1 MTGMPH
7 PTPPLW
13 TTAQRARLVR
23 LCAAVVGPAA
33 AEDVAQEALL
43 EAWRHRERLV
53 EPAGADAWLG
63 AIARN
68 VCRRWLR
75 ARGADRSV
83 PAEALPDR
91 GVALDDLLERAEVVD
106 LLERALGRLPGPT
119 ASALVGHYVD
129 ELSHAEIAAGLGTT
143 TDAVSMRISRGRARL
158 RHLLETEYADDAA
171 GWTGA
176 DAGWRTTRLPCADCG
191 RTGMEMRRDDTEVAF
206 RCRRCDGGG
215 LSSRLPLDAPAFSAL
230 VGDARRPTALQSRVA
245 AWTHSYWAH
254 EAPRCVRCDRPVTP
268 RRYVRDTV
276 EPWPVRRGLFVE
288 CAACGEAVNSS
299 VAGMVLA
306 LPEVR
311 EARRRDPSLRTLP
324 VRDVVRDGHEA
335 KVVALGTADGTPCV
349 GVVVL
354 ERTLRVVHVDAPANG

>member
-23 LCAAVVGPAA
+23 LCAAVVGPDA

-75 ARGADRSV
+75 SRGTDRSV
-83 PAEALPDR
+83 PAETLPER
-91 GVALDDLLERAEVVD
+91 GVALDDVLERAEVVE
-106 LLERALGRLPGPT
+106 LLERALGRLPSPT
-119 ASALVGHYVD
+119 AAALVGHYVE

-143 TDAVSMRISRGRARL
+143 ADAVSMRISRGRARL
-158 RHLLETEYADDAA
+158 RHLLETEYADDDA
-171 GWTGA
+171 GWSDV

-191 RTGMEMRRDDTEVAF
+191 RPGMEMRRDDSEVAF

-215 LSSRLPLDAPAFSAL
+215 LSSRLALDAPAFSAL
-230 VGDARRPTALQSRVA
+230 VGDVRRPTALQSRLA
-245 AWTHSYWAH
+245 AWTHSYWGH
-254 EAPRCVRCDRPVTP
+254 EGPRCVRCDRPVTP
-268 RRYVRDTV
+268 ERYVRDTA
-276 EPWPVRRGLFVE
+276 EPWPVRHGWFVE
-288 CAACGEAVNSS
+288 CAGCGEAVNSS
-299 VAGMVLA
+299 VAGRVLA

-311 EARRRDPSLRTLP
+311 AARRRDPSLRTLP

-335 KVVALGTADGTPCV
+335 KVVALGTADGTPRV

-354 ERTLRVVHVDAPANG
+354 ERTLRVVHVDANG